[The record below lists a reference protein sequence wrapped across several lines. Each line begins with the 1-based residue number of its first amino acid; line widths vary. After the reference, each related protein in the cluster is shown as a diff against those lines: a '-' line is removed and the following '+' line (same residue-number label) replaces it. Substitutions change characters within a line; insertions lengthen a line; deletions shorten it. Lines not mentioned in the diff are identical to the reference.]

1 MPEQSTAITS
11 IKELEKLQSELISIS
26 QKLDNL
32 YDMINT
38 SLSTVNAYWSDSKYD
53 EFEEEFR
60 SSKELI
66 NELSGKYEEWAKKY
80 IQERI
85 DVLKET
91 EGVGFS

>member
-11 IKELEKLQSELISIS
+11 IEELEKLQSELISIS
-26 QKLDNL
+26 KKLDNL